1 MKIDGVGDG
10 PKFERPVGSAP
21 AVPAPPRERAE
32 AKVSLSDLA
41 VRLQQIEAETEA
53 SAPFDAAR
61 VEEIKAAIRE
71 GRFKVNAEVVAD
83 RLIQSLKELLGPRP

>member
-1 MKIDGVGDG
+1 MKINGVGDG
-10 PKFERPVGSAP
+10 PKFERPVASTP
-21 AVPAPPRERAE
+21 AVPPPPRERAE

-41 VRLQQIEAETEA
+41 ARLQQIEAETDA

>member
-1 MKIDGVGDG
+1 MKINGLGDG
-10 PKFERPVGSAP
+10 PKFERTVSNASGP
-21 AVPAPPRERAE
+21 ARPREGAQARIT
-32 AKVSLSDLA
+32 LSDLA
-41 VRLQQIEAETEA
+41 GQLHRIEAEMGA
-53 SAPFDAAR
+53 SAPFDSAR